1 MTVYSR
7 ILRYDFFRL
16 KSRIVLLKT
25 TIKEER
31 DMEKRKVI
39 IDCDPGID
47 DALAIMLAVHS
58 PELEVLGLTVCSG
71 NVPAYMGAKNALTVL
86 KKCEALHIPVYV
98 GETDPLER
106 ELITAQDT
114 HGEDGLGENF
124 YEEVEGISYR
134 EGAVDF
140 ILQTLKTHEKVSI
153 IALGPL
159 TNLAKA
165 LMKDKEAFRC
175 LNECI
180 SMGGAF
186 RIQGNC
192 SPVAEFNYWVDPH
205 AAQYVYEMLGHK
217 IHMVGLD
224 VTRKIVLTPNIIEF
238 INRLD
243 QNKAKFITE
252 ITRFYIDF
260 HWMQEGII
268 GCVIND
274 PLAVAYF
281 IDRSLCNGFDSYVQ
295 VATDGIAIG
304 QTLVDVASFYRKES
318 NAKILTSVDE
328 KRFMDFFLKRIFRGY
343 EEVIEHTEGVY

>member
-1 MTVYSR
+1 M
-7 ILRYDFFRL
+7 
-16 KSRIVLLKT
+16 K
-25 TIKEER
+25 
-31 DMEKRKVI
+31 KRKVI

-47 DALAIMLAVHS
+47 DALAIMLAMYS
-58 PELEVLGLTVCSG
+58 PEIEVLGLTVCSG
-71 NVPAYMGAKNALTVL
+71 NVPAYMGAKNALTAL
-86 KKCEALHIPVYV
+86 KQCGALHVPVYV
-98 GETDPLER
+98 GETEPLER
-106 ELITAQDT
+106 ELVTAQDT

-124 YEEVEGISYR
+124 YEEIEGISYR

-140 ILQTLKTHEKVSI
+140 IIETLKKEEEVSI

-165 LMKDKEAFRC
+165 LMKDKEAFTR
-175 LNECI
+175 LKECV

-186 RIQGNC
+186 RIHGNC

-205 AAQYVYEMLGHK
+205 AAQYVYEHLGHK

-238 INRLD
+238 INRLEPK
-243 QNKAKFITE
+243 KAQFITE

-281 IDRSLCNGFDSYVQ
+281 IDRSLCDGLDTYVQ
-295 VATDGIAIG
+295 VATEGIAMG
-304 QTLVDVASFYRKES
+304 QTLVDVANFYRKES
-318 NAKILTSVDE
+318 NAKVLTSVDE
-328 KRFMDFFLKRIFRGY
+328 KRFMDFFLKRIFSGY
-343 EEVIEHTEGVY
+343 EEVIERTEGVY